1 MLYIVH
7 ILSKMIQFMITDT
20 ELMSRIYLKINK
32 LLSAEGG
39 SLKVYRLLAYRY
51 VRAIPILKAP
61 MPIYLEN

>member
-39 SLKVYRLLAYRY
+39 SLKVYRLYRY